1 MSLVSRRYD
10 HISISFCVSEGA
22 EWQDLMTEN
31 MIGQVVAFDEIP
43 NDPIKFFGTP
53 TPMLLEVPTWFTN
66 ICSQKLT
73 KLL

>member
-10 HISISFCVSEGA
+10 HIFIFFYISERA
-22 EWQDLMTEN
+22 NWQDLMTEN

-53 TPMLLEVPTWFTN
+53 TPMLLEVPTRFTN
-66 ICSQKLT
+66 ICPQMLT
-73 KLL
+73 KSF